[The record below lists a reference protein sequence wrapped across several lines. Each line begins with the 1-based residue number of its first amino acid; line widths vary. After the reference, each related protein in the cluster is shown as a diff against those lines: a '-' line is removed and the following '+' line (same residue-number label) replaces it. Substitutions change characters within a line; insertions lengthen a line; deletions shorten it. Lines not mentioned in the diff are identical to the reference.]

1 MVPTVSW
8 EEVPSVKELQKCLG
22 VGRTAGLGQALI
34 PRLQTFRQDFVSSDR
49 IPCCQLT
56 KWGSQEHQ
64 LGVAEATKE
73 FLEQYRQQLWPDN
86 ETARYYNDGLRYKRD
101 YYT

>member
-8 EEVPSVKELQKCLG
+8 EEVPSVKELLKSLG
-22 VGRTAGLGQALI
+22 VGRTDGLGKALI

-64 LGVAEATKE
+64 RGVAEATKE
-73 FLEQYRQQLWPDN
+73 FLELYGQQLWPDD
-86 ETARYYNDGLRYKRD
+86 ETARYYNDGLGYKKD